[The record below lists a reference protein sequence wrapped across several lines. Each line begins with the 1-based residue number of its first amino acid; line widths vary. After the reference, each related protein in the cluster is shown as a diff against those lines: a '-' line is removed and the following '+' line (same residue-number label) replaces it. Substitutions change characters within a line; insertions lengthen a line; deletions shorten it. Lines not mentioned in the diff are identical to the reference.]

1 MADKFRGLEERHE
14 HGASE
19 MARDTRTLGE
29 RIAEF
34 LANPIWGV
42 CILGTAA
49 ACIIYEPM
57 FADVILILSFCL
69 FLFSITRKATLPCK
83 MPLASGE
90 LDYNDCIPGTTRPR
104 KANGITFLGNEKN
117 TNKEL
122 WFTNDD
128 MRTHM
133 LIFGSTGSG
142 KTEALVSIAFNS
154 LAQGSGFIYIDGKGD
169 NSLYAK
175 IFGMVRRMGRD
186 DDLMLI
192 NFMTGARDVIGPQ
205 KTRLSNTMNPFARGS
220 SSMLANLVT
229 SLMDSGGQ
237 GSGDGDM
244 WKNRAISF
252 VEALF
257 KVLTAMREEGH
268 ILLDANSIRGYFILE
283 KLEMM
288 VVDRR
293 FPVTDTHSVSLDNL
307 PSVIMDGLD
316 NYIYNLPG
324 YQKAKKGNQA
334 GEVREQ
340 HGFITMQLGRVF
352 SSLAD
357 TYSHIIR
364 TNLPEVDLK
373 DIVLNR
379 RIMVVLL
386 PALEKSPDELS
397 NLGKIIIASLK
408 AMMAAGLGDEVEGE
422 YRDVILR
429 KPTTSL
435 TPYVC
440 IMDEYGYYAVKG
452 FAVVPAQARSLGFS
466 AVFAGQ
472 DLPAFQKA
480 SKEEAASIGAN
491 TNIKICMK
499 MEDPMETWEFFNK
512 TAGETYATSVS
523 GFQTNAG
530 SMTNNYMDSRNA
542 SIEKRS
548 RIDLLDLRDQRE
560 GDAHIFFR
568 SKIIRARMFYANPPP
583 AKRMQVNQ
591 YLTVERPSDDTLIN
605 MAKRLS
611 RFQEVFSTPSFMLPP
626 PSPNEDIRVIVKNI
640 NEYDSL
646 KPFEKGIAAVIA
658 LLEMEVS
665 KQKEVE
671 EEIEAEQSQEFAGEV
686 SAFSPIAVP
695 AFAAELIH
703 EDEIDSFSNPLL
715 LRGRTRDSLL
725 QIERLIGATE
735 AEASKTADNLIKD
748 IIKATHFPPKDLHL
762 TPDADESMDAI
773 NILLEQFGGEVYT
786 QHEEAGIHAVAKV
799 EELDEEDDE
808 EDHDEEDHEEQHEDN
823 EGMDFEEDL
832 EEDSEE
838 SHDEDG
844 EEEDQEESPGED
856 EEEDHEE
863 DQEEDQENNEETSE
877 EEPSE
882 EEHNEEHDEDQ
893 EDKEDLEDKEK

>member
-1 MADKFRGLEERHE
+1 MADKFRGLDERHE

-34 LANPIWGV
+34 LANPLYGV
-42 CILGTAA
+42 IILGTAA
-49 ACIIYEPM
+49 ACIFYEPM
-57 FADVILILSFCL
+57 LADVTLILSFCL

-90 LDYNDCIPGTTRPR
+90 PDYNDCIPGTTKPR
-104 KANGITFLGNEKN
+104 KANGITFFGNEKN
-117 TNKEL
+117 TNKEI

-128 MRTHM
+128 MRTHC

-142 KTEALVSIAFNS
+142 KTETLVSIAFNS

-175 IFGMVRRMGRD
+175 VFGMVRRMGRD
-186 DDLMLI
+186 DDLLLI
-192 NFMTGARDVIGPQ
+192 NFMTGARDIIGPQ

-229 SLMDSGGQ
+229 SLMDSGG
-237 GSGDGDM
+237 GGGDSGGDM
-244 WKNRAISF
+244 WKGRAISF
-252 VEALF
+252 VEALM

-268 ILLDANSIRGYFILE
+268 VLLDANTIRSYFILE

-293 FPVTDTHSVSLDNL
+293 FPVTDTHSVPLDNV
-307 PSVIMDGLD
+307 PQIVMDGLD

-373 DIVLNR
+373 DVVLNR

-429 KPTTSL
+429 KPTTSP

-466 AVFAGQ
+466 AIFAGQ

-499 MEDPMETWEFFNK
+499 MEDPTDTWEFFNK

-542 SIEKRS
+542 SIEKRA

-560 GDAHIFFR
+560 GDAHIFYR

-591 YLTVERPSDDTLIN
+591 YLTVERPPDETLVNID
-605 MAKRLS
+605 KRLR
-611 RFQEVFSTPSFMLPP
+611 RFQEVFSSPSFMLPP
-626 PSPNEDIRVIVKNI
+626 PAANEDIRVIVKSI
-640 NEYDSL
+640 NDYETL

-665 KQKEVE
+665 KQKQVQ
-671 EEIEAEQSQEFAGEV
+671 EEIQAEQSQEFAGEV

-695 AFAAELIH
+695 DFAVDLIGD
-703 EDEIDSFSNPLL
+703 DEVDSFSNPLL
-715 LRGRTRDSLL
+715 LRGRTRDGLL
-725 QIERLIGATE
+725 HIERLIGASESE
-735 AEASKTADNLIKD
+735 AGKTADNLIND
-748 IIKATHFPPKDLHL
+748 IIKSTHFPPKDLHL
-762 TPDADESMDAI
+762 DPDAEEAMDAI

-786 QHEEAGIHAVAKV
+786 EHEETGL
-799 EELDEEDDE
+799 ETEPGLDQEDDQ
-808 EDHDEEDHEEQHEDN
+808 EQQAS
-823 EGMDFEEDL
+823 G
-832 EEDSEE
+832 
-838 SHDEDG
+838 G
-844 EEEDQEESPGED
+844 EEE
-856 EEEDHEE
+856 
-863 DQEEDQENNEETSE
+863 
-877 EEPSE
+877 
-882 EEHNEEHDEDQ
+882 
-893 EDKEDLEDKEK
+893 

>member
-1 MADKFRGLEERHE
+1 MADRLRGLEERHE

-34 LANPIWGV
+34 LANPIYGV
-42 CILGTAA
+42 VILGTAA
-49 ACIIYEPM
+49 ACIFYEPI
-57 FADVILILSFCL
+57 FADVFLILSFFL

-90 LDYNDCIPGTTRPR
+90 PDYNDCIPGTTKPR

-175 IFGMVRRMGRD
+175 VFGMVRRMGRD
-186 DDLMLI
+186 DDLLLI
-192 NFMTGARDVIGPQ
+192 NFMTGARDIIGPQ

-229 SLMDSGGQ
+229 SLMDTGG

-244 WKNRAISF
+244 WKGRAISF
-252 VEALF
+252 VEALM

-268 ILLDANSIRGYFILE
+268 VLLDANTIRGYFILE

-293 FPVTDTHSVSLDNL
+293 FPVTDTHSVPLDNV
-307 PSVIMDGLD
+307 PQIVMDGLD

-373 DIVLNR
+373 DVVLNR

-429 KPTTSL
+429 KPTTSP

-466 AVFAGQ
+466 AIFAGQ

-499 MEDPMETWEFFNK
+499 MEDPTDTWEFFNK

-591 YLTVERPSDDTLIN
+591 YLTVERPPDEVLIN
-605 MAKRLS
+605 MDKRLR
-611 RFQEVFSTPSFMLPP
+611 RFQEVFSSPSFMLPAP
-626 PSPNEDIRVIVKNI
+626 TANEDIRVITKSI
-640 NEYDSL
+640 NDYETL

-665 KQKEVE
+665 KQKQVQ
-671 EEIEAEQSQEFAGEV
+671 EEIQAEQSQEFAGEV

-695 AFAAELIH
+695 DFAAELIG
-703 EDEIDSFSNPLL
+703 EEEVDSFSNPLL
-715 LRGRTRDSLL
+715 LRGRTRDGLL
-725 QIERLIGATE
+725 HIERLIGASE
-735 AEASKTADNLIKD
+735 ADAGKTADNLVND
-748 IIKATHFPPKDLHL
+748 IIKSTHFPPKDLKL
-762 TPDADESMDAI
+762 TPVADEAMDAI
-773 NILLEQFGGEVYT
+773 NILLEQFGGKVYT
-786 QHEEAGIHAVAKV
+786 GHETGGSEA
-799 EELDEEDDE
+799 EEPDE
-808 EDHDEEDHEEQHEDN
+808 
-823 EGMDFEEDL
+823 
-832 EEDSEE
+832 
-838 SHDEDG
+838 
-844 EEEDQEESPGED
+844 QEEGEG
-856 EEEDHEE
+856 
-863 DQEEDQENNEETSE
+863 
-877 EEPSE
+877 
-882 EEHNEEHDEDQ
+882 
-893 EDKEDLEDKEK
+893 

>member
-34 LANPIWGV
+34 LANPIYGV
-42 CILGTAA
+42 CILGAAA

-268 ILLDANSIRGYFILE
+268 ILLDANSIRSYFILE

-591 YLTVERPSDDTLIN
+591 YLTVERPSDEALVN

-611 RFQEVFSTPSFMLPP
+611 RFHEVFTTPSFMLPP
-626 PSPNEDIRVIVKNI
+626 PSANEDIRVVVKSI

-703 EDEIDSFSNPLL
+703 ENELDSFSNPLL
-715 LRGRTRDSLL
+715 LRGRTRDALL

-748 IIKATHFPPKDLHL
+748 IIKATHFPPKDVHL

-786 QHEEAGIHAVAKV
+786 HHEEAGIHALPEV
-799 EELDEEDDE
+799 EEFEDE
-808 EDHDEEDHEEQHEDN
+808 EDHDEDELI
-823 EGMDFEEDL
+823 DFEEDN
-832 EEDSEE
+832 EED
-838 SHDEDG
+838 HDE
-844 EEEDQEESPGED
+844 EEEDTEE
-856 EEEDHEE
+856 
-863 DQEEDQENNEETSE
+863 
-877 EEPSE
+877 
-882 EEHNEEHDEDQ
+882 
-893 EDKEDLEDKEK
+893 K